1 MAVVDH
7 NYQFIYADVGSEG
20 RASDGGIWKKCT
32 LFADLQDPANP
43 LNIPDP
49 APMVGYDGNLPFFLV
64 GDDAFKMST
73 GLMKPY
79 SQSKLS
85 KKQRIYNYR
94 ISRARHIVE
103 NAFGIMSS
111 KFRVFLKQIDLS
123 PNNVDNAILAGVVLH
138 NFCRQKCGVNYLQ
151 PQSLDVEDDDH
162 NIVAGTWRN
171 EAGLLESVHG
181 TRGMNAS
188 WAAKGMRDKLAN
200 FFLTPEGEVS
210 WQYRLA
216 LADQ

>member
-32 LFADLQDPANP
+32 LFADLQDPTNP
-43 LNIPDP
+43 LHIPGP
-49 APMVGYDGNLPFFLV
+49 APLDGYDGNLAHFFV

-79 SQSKLS
+79 PLTKLS
-85 KKQRIYNYR
+85 KKQRIFNYR
-94 ISRARHIVE
+94 ISRARRIVE
-103 NAFGIMSS
+103 NAFGILSS
-111 KFRVFLKQIDLS
+111 KFRLFLKQIDLA
-123 PNNVDNAILAGVVLH
+123 PKNVDNAILAGVVLH
-138 NFCRQKCGVNYLQ
+138 NFCRQKCGSKYLQ
-151 PQSLDVEDDDH
+151 PQALDVEDPDH
-162 NIVAGTWRN
+162 NIVPGNWRN
-171 EAGLLESVHG
+171 EAGVLESLHG
-181 TRGMNAS
+181 TRGMNS
-188 WAAKGMRDKLAN
+188 SLAAKGMRDKLADY
-200 FFLTPEGEVS
+200 FLTTQGEVT